1 MPRGIVVSIPQS
13 CLVTLV
19 AVGVVLFERVCC
31 CSNTCVAA
39 AAAAAT
45 TTTTTT
51 IASHRGIELIRF
63 DQLLSYGNPAL

>member
-19 AVGVVLFERVCC
+19 AVGVLLFERVCC

-39 AAAAAT
+39 AAAAN
-45 TTTTTT
+45 TTTTT
-51 IASHRGIELIRF
+51 IASHRGIKLIRF